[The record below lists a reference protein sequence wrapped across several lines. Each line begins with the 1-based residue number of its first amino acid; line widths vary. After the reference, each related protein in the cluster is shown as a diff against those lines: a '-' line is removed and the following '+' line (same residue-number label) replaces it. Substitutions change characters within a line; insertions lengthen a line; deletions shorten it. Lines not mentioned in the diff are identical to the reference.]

1 MICITDDLGTEISL
15 AQVPQRVVSLVPSI
29 TKSICDLGAERQLVG
44 VTKFCVHP
52 AHIRHTAKK
61 IGGTK
66 KVNISKITALN
77 PDLIIANKE
86 ENTSD
91 DVLELQKIAPVFITD
106 VKNIADSFRMI
117 EQFGILLGKRVE
129 ASKWLG
135 KMSQRLAAF
144 KSRPVTD
151 KPKVLYLIWKAPW
164 MSVGGDTYIHEMLD
178 VAGFTNV
185 CSALQRYPEVSIS
198 RIRQDYDPDFVFLS
212 SEPYPFSDGDAFE
225 VGRFTHH
232 AKTVFVDGEA
242 FSWFGTGLHAALA
255 YFELLQQK
263 ING

>member
-1 MICITDDLGTEISL
+1 MIRITDDLGTEISL
-15 AQVPQRVVSLVPSI
+15 AKVPQRVISLVPSI
-29 TKSICDLGAERQLVG
+29 TKTICDLGGESQLVG

-52 AHIRHTAKK
+52 VHIRHTAKK

-66 KVNISKITALN
+66 NVNIGKIAALN

-86 ENTSD
+86 ENTRD
-91 DVLELQKIAPVFITD
+91 DVLELQKIAPVFVTD
-106 VKNIADSFRMI
+106 IKNIADSFRMI

-129 ASKWLG
+129 ATKWLG
-135 KMSQRLAAF
+135 KIKQRLELF
-144 KSRPVTD
+144 QQRDFTE
-151 KPKVLYLIWKAPW
+151 KPKVLYLIWKTPW

-178 VAGFTNV
+178 LAGFTNV
-185 CSALQRYPEVSIS
+185 CAQLTRYPEILMPFV
-198 RIRQDYDPDFVFLS
+198 RQDYDPDFVFLS
-212 SEPYPFSDGDAFE
+212 SEPYPFSDADAFE

-242 FSWFGTGLHAALA
+242 FSWFGTGLHTALA
-255 YFELLQQK
+255 YFELLQEK